1 MRNFIKRPKALYKAY
16 SLLALAL
23 LAIPVSANAALVTWS
38 INNVAFGDG
47 GTASGSFTY
56 DASTNTFSN
65 IAVTTT
71 AGSIY
76 SSGASYASGGGNSNF
91 FKFYSTSSF
100 VLGTSRHLYID
111 FFPSMTDA
119 GGTSLIGGVMESVCD
134 SAACLSPTSSR
145 SGIGNNESDTLS
157 STAPVPLPAAAWLL
171 LSGLAGLGVLGRR
184 RKAA

>member
-47 GTASGSFTY
+47 GTASGSFAY

-76 SSGASYASGGGNSNF
+76 SSGASYASGGGNINF

-100 VLGTSRHLYID
+100 VLGTTRQLYID
-111 FFPSMTDA
+111 FYPYMTDA
-119 GGTSLIGGVMESVCD
+119 GGTSPIGGVIESVCE
-134 SAACLSPTSSR
+134 SATCLSPSSSR
-145 SGIGNNESDTLS
+145 SGASGNDLDSIS
-157 STAPVPLPAAAWLL
+157 STAPVPLPAAVWLM
-171 LSGLAGLGVLGRR
+171 LSGLGGLGFLRK